1 MASSVTPLYGTKTH
15 PLSDVALA
23 ALRLVARGPLPR
35 HRLNP
40 GVTDRL
46 RREALVEIVDLPSPY
61 KSKPGLLPHL
71 RITDAGRA
79 KLYEPCG
86 TRE

>member
-1 MASSVTPLYGTKTH
+1 MTRTPLYGTKTH

-23 ALRLVARGPLPR
+23 ALRWVARGPLPR
-35 HRLNP
+35 HKINP

-46 RREALVEIVDLPSPY
+46 WREDLVEIVDLPSPY
-61 KSKPGLLPHL
+61 KTKKGLLPHL

-79 KLYEPCG
+79 RLASTGQP
-86 TRE
+86 